1 VIPRVVFDT
10 SVLLS
15 SIGWRGKPLEAVD
28 LARQGLV
35 SGLTC
40 THILNEVA
48 EKLTTKLNQPSDVID
63 EKIAELL
70 TFLQVIEI
78 SGMLRVVKDDPQDDA
93 IVESAVVG
101 EAQYIVTGDKRHL
114 LPLGSF
120 QGILI
125 ITPARLLE
133 LIPRA

>member
-1 VIPRVVFDT
+1 
-10 SVLLS
+10 
-15 SIGWRGKPLEAVD
+15 
-28 LARQGLV
+28 
-35 SGLTC
+35 
-40 THILNEVA
+40 
-48 EKLTTKLNQPSDVID
+48 
-63 EKIAELL
+63 
-70 TFLQVIEI
+70 
-78 SGMLRVVKDDPQDDA
+78 MLRVVKDDPQDDA